1 MSSVV
6 GKQAKQVE
14 NMGYNYIPVKNLISI
29 AGMSK
34 IQQYGK
40 RIKTA
45 KKKIEEQKNINIFR
59 LMFREYEENYINSED
74 DYVKQVYKIS
84 INELGRQLEVLNDE
98 VKKEMVPIMKNI
110 YIEEFGMFL
119 TVTKNHIK

>member
-1 MSSVV
+1 M

-14 NMGYNYIPVKNLISI
+14 SMGYNYIPVKNLISI

-74 DYVKQVYKIS
+74 DHAKQVYKIS

-119 TVTKNHIK
+119 TPIN

>member
-1 MSSVV
+1 MSSVM

-14 NMGYNYIPVKNLISI
+14 SMGYNYIPVKNLISI

-74 DYVKQVYKIS
+74 DHAKQVYKIS

-119 TVTKNHIK
+119 TPIN